1 MVNTSSYYVKQKAAL
16 PLGLLSI
23 ATVLKQNGHE
33 TIIFD
38 RTVQGGSIKKQLKN
52 FKPDIVGLSLPGSM
66 SLKDAL
72 KLSKTIKNNNIPVV
86 WGGPTAS
93 LIPEL
98 SLSSGVVDYVIIGD
112 GEFNFLELI
121 EAVEGKRDLKEIGS
135 LAYLENGKA
144 KINELK
150 APADLAEMP
159 IIDFTFVNPERY
171 FNKNRGCDRMLHV
184 YASKGCTGVCSFC
197 YNTGY
202 DKRRW
207 RPRPF
212 EDVIEELRYL
222 KENHGV
228 DGVYFVDDLLSPTQ
242 AHLEKFCQA
251 LIDSDLGLYWSCDMR
266 ADQMTKEGID
276 LMYQAGCRWVMCGI
290 ESGTQ
295 EGQEQICKNLNLNK
309 VREVLDYLDEVGIY
323 STVTFVLGFRHQT
336 KEDLNETLDYMKSI
350 SAKSIIVGV
359 YGPFPGSDMYRELV
373 EKEIIEP
380 FESFDDW
387 SRNANMQTIGNN
399 LSDIKPREL
408 NVIINY
414 FLFLILTAKHD
425 LEGEK
430 KHYWINR
437 LAFQIKDMLARGNL
451 RSLLLVLISAKEFLE
466 ILFYALAF
474 PGIRKKYG
482 LYLDPKKREKEKKRI
497 LKKYEAKPPRA
508 EE

>member
-1 MVNTSSYYVKQKAAL
+1 MMKVLLVNTSSYYVKQKAAL

-23 ATVLKQNGHE
+23 ATVLKQNGYE

-112 GEFNFLELI
+112 GEFTFLELI

-150 APADLAEMP
+150 APANLAEMP

-212 EDVIEELRYL
+212 ENVRAEIKYL
-222 KENHGV
+222 QENHGV
-228 DGVYFVDDLLSPTQ
+228 DGVYFVDDLLSPGKER
-242 AHLEKFCQA
+242 LKEFCKA
-251 LIDSDLGLYWSCDMR
+251 LIDSNLGIFWSCDMR
-266 ADQMTKEGID
+266 ADLLTNEDID
-276 LMYQAGCRWVMCGI
+276 LMYEAGCRWIMFGI

-295 EGQEQICKNLNLNK
+295 EGQKKICKNLDLKK
-309 VREVLDYLDEVGIY
+309 VRGVLDYLDQVGIY

-336 KEDLNETLDYMKSI
+336 KADLEETIRYMKSI

-359 YGPFPGSDMYRELV
+359 YGPFPGSDMYRDLV
-373 EKEIIEP
+373 EEGVIEP
-380 FESFDDW
+380 FESFEDW
-387 SRNANMQTIGNN
+387 GRNANMQTIGNN
-399 LSDIKPREL
+399 LSEL
-408 NVIINY
+408 SPLELKVIVNY
-414 FLFLILTAKHD
+414 FLFLILTAKHE
-425 LEGEK
+425 LEGQK
-430 KHYWINR
+430 KHYWIKR
-437 LAFQIKDMLARGNL
+437 LTFQIKDMLARGNL
-451 RSLLLVLISAKEFLE
+451 RAILLVLISAKEFLE
-466 ILFYALAF
+466 ILYYALFF

-482 LYLDPKKREKEKKRI
+482 LFLNPKRREDEKEKAIKSF
-497 LKKYEAKPPRA
+497 E
-508 EE
+508 

>member
-1 MVNTSSYYVKQKAAL
+1 MKILLVNTSSYYVKQKAAL

-23 ATVLKQNGHE
+23 ATLLKQKGYE
-33 TIIFD
+33 PKIFD
-38 RTVQGGSIKKQLKN
+38 ATVQGGSIKKYLKT

-66 SLKDAL
+66 SINNAL
-72 KLSKTIKNNNIPVV
+72 KLSKIVKKQGLPVV

-98 SLSSGVVDYVIIGD
+98 SLNSGVVDYVVIGD
-112 GEFNFLELI
+112 GEFTFLELI
-121 EAVEGKRDLKEIGS
+121 EALEGKRSLEDVGS
-135 LAYLENGKA
+135 LAYFEKGQI

-150 APADLAEMP
+150 APADLSLMP

-171 FNKNRGCDRMLHV
+171 FNKNRGCERMLHV

-212 EDVIEELRYL
+212 ENVIAEIKYL
-222 KENHGV
+222 QKNHGV
-228 DGVYFVDDLLSPTQ
+228 DGVYFVDDLLSPGKER
-242 AHLEKFCQA
+242 LRNFCRA
-251 LIDSDLGLYWSCDMR
+251 LIDSELGILWSCDMR
-266 ADQMTKEGID
+266 IDQLEEEDID
-276 LMYQAGCRWVMCGI
+276 IMYEAGCRWIMSGI
-290 ESGTQ
+290 ESGTA
-295 EGQEQICKNLNLNK
+295 EGQKQICKNLDLNK
-309 VREVLDYLDEVGIY
+309 ARKTLDYLDEVGIY

-336 KEDLNETLDYMKSI
+336 KEDLEETIRYMKSI

-359 YGPFPGSDMYRELV
+359 YGPFPGSDMYRDLV
-373 EKEIIEP
+373 EEDVIEP

-399 LSDIKPREL
+399 LSDLSPLEL
-408 NVIINY
+408 KVIINY

-425 LEGEK
+425 LDGQK
-430 KHYWINR
+430 KHYWLKR
-437 LAFQIKDMLARGNL
+437 LTFQIKDMLARGNL
-451 RSLLLVLISAKEFLE
+451 RSLLLVMISANVFLE
-466 ILFYALAF
+466 ILFYALFF

-482 LYLDPKKREKEKKRI
+482 LYLNPKKREEERKKAI
-497 LKKYEAKPPRA
+497 EGF
-508 EE
+508 E